1 MTAFTCNLH
10 RYVVIASDGVWDVY
24 DSVKAVKSIKS
35 FGKVEAAAKKMC
47 LYAREKREYGGLAMD
62 DISTIVIDIGGTHGG
77 GAGGSKK
84 GGGFFSLCMSQSD
97 VA

>member
-1 MTAFTCNLH
+1 LTAFTCNLH

-77 GAGGSKK
+77 GAGGSKR
-84 GGGFFSLCMSQSD
+84 GGGSFRS
-97 VA
+97 A